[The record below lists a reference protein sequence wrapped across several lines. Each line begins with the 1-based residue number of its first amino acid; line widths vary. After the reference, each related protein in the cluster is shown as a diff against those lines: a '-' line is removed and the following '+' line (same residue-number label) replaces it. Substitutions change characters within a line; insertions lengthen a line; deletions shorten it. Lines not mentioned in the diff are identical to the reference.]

1 MLDPTTDGYFVN
13 EDNVPLSMYE
23 IRTNYLNSEFL
34 TLVSADDKDA
44 DLRNAAEKN
53 ESINLYFLKNCF
65 RISFETYN
73 GFGERKGSVC
83 LVPEHYPVCRNE
95 ELNHR
100 FRVENMPEEYRY
112 LLDAQEKYLEKTN
125 HTEEPTA
132 YSVRSVYAAPERK
145 S

>member
-1 MLDPTTDGYFVN
+1 M
-13 EDNVPLSMYE
+13 
-23 IRTNYLNSEFL
+23 
-34 TLVSADDKDA
+34 
-44 DLRNAAEKN
+44 
-53 ESINLYFLKNCF
+53 
-65 RISFETYN
+65 
-73 GFGERKGSVC
+73 
-83 LVPEHYPVCRNE
+83 CRNE

-100 FRVENMPEEYRY
+100 FRVENMPEKYRY